1 MKYLKLFENI
11 QQYES
16 YKNGSAYVLPHVSYV
31 KETKGMAYEAK
42 KHSYYELNMRQHQII

>member
-16 YKNGSAYVLPHVSYV
+16 YKNGSDYVLPHVSYV
-31 KETKGMAYEAK
+31 KETKGMAYEPK
-42 KHSYYELNMRQHQII
+42 KNIPITS